1 MKIKQ
6 KILKKIKEI
15 KKISIKEKLK
25 KNNLFFVTV
34 LSIIVND
41 LLIRAFTV
49 GLFFSIGPFLGT
61 TIVALFLSSF
71 SFLIKENKRIIYY
84 SVLIALSLIITV
96 SNSIYYTFYSSFI
109 SISLVSA
116 LFQLS
121 DVKDALSESVFQI
134 KDLIYFW
141 SLLFFVYT
149 IRKNKTNKV
158 KYSKNI
164 DKKKFFITFTISM
177 FLMIIFVTNLN
188 GVEKSLIQQWSREYI
203 VNKFGI
209 YIYQGND
216 IIRSIEPQINNMFGC
231 DIAIKNVNDFYKEK
245 NSELKKNKYT
255 NIFENKNLIMIHAE
269 SLQTFLMDLK
279 FNDLEVTPNLNRLA
293 KEGMFFSNFY
303 PQVGAGTSSDTE
315 LTLNTSLLPVKSGT
329 AFVSYWDREY
339 LGIPKILNQK
349 GYYSYSMHGNV
360 ETFWNRMVMHEKLG
374 YNKFYSKKS
383 YNIDESIGL
392 GLSDKS
398 FFRQSI
404 PIMKDIQEKNKNFYS
419 TLIMLTNHTPF
430 LELDKYGEFDL
441 SMKVEKEN
449 EFGTLETVTVPYME
463 NTRLGNYMKSSR
475 YADSAIGEFIENLD
489 KEGLLDN
496 SVVVIYGDHDARI
509 SRKEYERLYN
519 YDPYKDSIKSKEDPD
534 YKEIDYYFYELNRKV
549 PLIIWSKEKKLKIE
563 VKKAMGMYDV
573 LPTLGNMFNFS
584 SKYNLGSDIFSV
596 DDNMV
601 VFANGNWLT
610 DKVYYN
616 SQKEEYLPLLNEVIS
631 ADYIETNTLKAS
643 KILSVSND
651 FITCNYIKSE
661 SNLMGEK

>member
-1 MKIKQ
+1 MKIKEKLL
-6 KILKKIKEI
+6 KIIQDI

-25 KNNLFFVTV
+25 ENNLFLVTV
-34 LSIIVND
+34 FSIIIND

-49 GLFFSIGPFLGT
+49 GLSLSIGPLMGT

-71 SFLIKENKRIIYY
+71 AFLIKENKRVIYY
-84 SVLIALSLIITV
+84 SILIFLSLLITI
-96 SNSIYYTFYSSFI
+96 SNSIYYTFYSSFV

-121 DVKDALSESVFQI
+121 DVKDAVSQSIFQL
-134 KDLIYFW
+134 KDLIYLW
-141 SLLFFVYT
+141 SLFLFIYT
-149 IRKNKTNKV
+149 VRKNKV
-158 KYSKNI
+158 KKSKKIEKN
-164 DKKKFFITFTISM
+164 KFFITFTISIL
-177 FLMIIFVTNLN
+177 LMIIFISNLN
-188 GVEKSLIQQWSREYI
+188 GVEKSLVQQWSREYI

-216 IIRSIEPQINNMFGC
+216 IIRSLEPSINNMFGC
-231 DIAIKNVNDFYKEK
+231 DVAIKNVSDFYKEK
-245 NSELKKNKYT
+245 DNSIKKNKYT

-279 FNDLEVTPNLNRLA
+279 FNDKEVTPNLNKLA
-293 KEGMFFSNFY
+293 KEGIFFSNFY

-315 LTLNTSLLPVKSGT
+315 LTVNTSLLPVKSGT

-339 LGIPKILNQK
+339 LGIPKILNEN

-360 ETFWNRMVMHEKLG
+360 GTFWNRMVMHEKLG
-374 YNKFYSKKS
+374 YNKFYSKNS

-404 PIMKDIQEKNKNFYS
+404 PIMKEIKESHKNFYS
-419 TLIMLTNHTPF
+419 TLIMMTNHTPF

-441 SMKVEKEN
+441 SMKVEKQN
-449 EFGTLETVTVPYME
+449 ELGNLETVTVPYME
-463 NTRLGNYMKSSR
+463 NTKLGNYMKSSH
-475 YADSAIGEFIENLD
+475 YADSAIGEFIDNLD
-489 KEGLLDN
+489 KEGMLEN
-496 SVVVIYGDHDARI
+496 TVVVIYGDHDSRI

-519 YDPYKDSIKSKEDPD
+519 YDPITDSIKSKEDPS

-549 PLIIWSKEKKLKIE
+549 PLIIWSKEKKLNTE
-563 VKKAMGMYDV
+563 VTKATGMYDV

-584 SKYNLGSDIFSV
+584 SKYNLGSDIFSA
-596 DDNMV
+596 DDNLV

-616 SQKEEYLPLLNEVIS
+616 SQKEEYLPLLNEAIS
-631 ADYIETNTLKAS
+631 ADYISNNTLKAER
-643 KILSVSND
+643 ILSVSND

-661 SNLMGEK
+661 NALLGEK